1 MKKSKTPSM
10 KGIILAGGR
19 GSRLFPITMGVNK
32 QLLPIYNKPTIYY
45 PLSILMLANIKEI
58 LIISSNEDLPG
69 INKLLGTGEDFG
81 VQIKYAIQ
89 ESPKGIAEAF
99 IIGEKFIGTSPVC
112 LILGDNIFYGHNLSD
127 KLEVTSSYGEGADI
141 FTYQVHD
148 PERYGVATF
157 DKYNKVKTIEEKP
170 KNPKSNWAV
179 TGLYFFDNKVIK
191 YAKQLKPSKR
201 GELEIVDILK
211 IYLKKNKLDAITLG
225 RGFAWLDTGTFDSL
239 LSSSQFIQTIEQ
251 RQGFQV
257 ACLEEISYNKK
268 WITKKQLK
276 KLASKYNNEYGRYL
290 NKL

>member
-157 DKYNKVKTIEEKP
+157 DEYNKVKTIEEKP